1 MEAAV
6 NSRSRF
12 LSTLLAISLTS
23 MLPAHAVSP
32 KKGIGE
38 SSQPNAMQTI
48 SNSNISWYYD
58 WSPRPAAGIAF
69 PGVQFVPMIWG
80 MNNLNAADLLAA
92 KASGADTLLG
102 FNEPNE
108 KTQSNMTVQQ
118 ALDAWPQLEALNMR
132 LGSPAPGTGD
142 DVKPDGWLA
151 QFMAGARAAGYRV
164 DFICIHPYQSS
175 FDPDQATKD
184 LIREVTTVHDM
195 YHLPIWVTEYA
206 MANWKT
212 PPQTPDAVTQAKF
225 ATESAQALEALPFV
239 ERYAWYG
246 DVPNQPTF
254 SLYNADGTP
263 TPVGAAWQF
272 APEGAEG
279 HNFNNGLAMTPPMGW
294 SSWNNYRT
302 VVNEK
307 DIRRAADALVTTG
320 LKDAG
325 YEYVDIDVGWFFN
338 QRDAGGNMI
347 PDQERFP
354 SGMKALADY
363 IHSKGLKA
371 GIYTDVGE
379 KGCGQG
385 GSSPDYY
392 DRDVKLFAEWDYDLV
407 KVDSCGAP
415 KDAATMRSLYGKF
428 SEAILRAPRRMVFS
442 ICSQGEGEPWL
453 WGPQTGNY
461 WRVGHDVDYYNWIN
475 PQDNYLWEGVLYEID
490 RAAAHPDIAGP
501 GHWND
506 PDMLPLGGVKDSP
519 GKAQPGGRFLTS
531 EEEKSVFSMWSML
544 AAPLILGAKLTE
556 IPQSTLT
563 IALNR
568 EVIAVD
574 QDPDGKPATLIDE
587 QGPGLQVWE
596 RPLHSQHGE
605 KRAVLLFNRTWF
617 TAKITYTP
625 HADSNFTEFH
635 ARDVWT
641 HSDLGDL
648 LEKYTA
654 AIPPHG
660 VAMLVITAARP
671 Q

>member
-1 MEAAV
+1 MHPSF
-6 NSRSRF
+6 NRILHF
-12 LSTLLAISLTS
+12 LLTLVAISLTS
-23 MLPAHAVSP
+23 TLAVHAVSP
-32 KKGIGE
+32 KKGVGE
-38 SSQPNAMQTI
+38 YAQPHGSKTL
-48 SNSNISWYYD
+48 SELTVSWYYD
-58 WSPRPAAGIAF
+58 WQPTADVAGAPAD
-69 PGVQFVPMIWG
+69 VQFIPMIWG
-80 MNNLNAADLLAA
+80 MNNLDRADLNAA
-92 KASGADTLLG
+92 KASGADTLMG

-108 KTQSNMTVQQ
+108 KTQSDMTVQQ

-151 QFMAGARAAGYRV
+151 RFMAGAKARGYRV

-184 LIREVTTVHDM
+184 LITEVTTVHEM

-212 PPQTPDAVTQAKF
+212 PPQTPDAATQAKF
-225 ATESAQALEALPFV
+225 AAESAQALEAISYV

-246 DVPNQPTF
+246 DLPNQPTF
-254 SLYNADGTP
+254 SLYNIDGTP
-263 TPVGAAWQF
+263 TPVGIAWRV
-272 APEGAEG
+272 APESVEVRY
-279 HNFNNGLAMTPPMGW
+279 FNNGLAMTPPMGW

-302 VVNEK
+302 KVNEA
-307 DIRRAADALVTTG
+307 DIRKAADAMVATG

-325 YEYVDIDVGWFFN
+325 YGYIDLDVGWFFN
-338 QRDAGGNMI
+338 KRDANGNMI
-347 PDQERFP
+347 ADQERFP
-354 SGMKALADY
+354 SGMKALSDY

-385 GSSPDYY
+385 GSSPAYY
-392 DRDVKLFAEWDYDLV
+392 DRDAKLFAEWGYDLV

-415 KDAATMRSLYGKF
+415 KDTAAMRTLYGKF
-428 SEAILRAPRRMVFS
+428 SEAMLKAPRKMVFS

-453 WGPQTGNY
+453 WGTQTGNY
-461 WRVGHDVDYYNWIN
+461 WRVGHDVDYYNWTN
-475 PQDNYLWEGVLYEID
+475 PQDNYLWEGVLHEID
-490 RAAAHPDIAGP
+490 RAAAHPEIVGP

-519 GKAQPGGRFLTS
+519 GKPQPGGRFLTS

-544 AAPLILGAKLTE
+544 AAPLILGANLTD
-556 IPQSTLT
+556 IPKSTLA

-568 EVIAVD
+568 EVVAVD
-574 QDPDGKPATLIDE
+574 QDPDGKPAILIDE

-596 RPLHSQHGE
+596 RPLHSQRAD

-625 HADSNFTEFH
+625 LPGSDYTEFH
-635 ARDVWT
+635 ARDLWLHT
-641 HSDLGDL
+641 DLGNAL
-648 LEKYTA
+648 KTYTA
-654 AIPPHG
+654 TIPPHG
-660 VAMLVITAARP
+660 VVMLLISSADS

>member
-1 MEAAV
+1 MQADIKPKF
-6 NSRSRF
+6 RL

-23 MLPAHAVSP
+23 TLTAHAVSP

-38 SSQPNAMQTI
+38 SSQPGAMQTI
-48 SNSNISWYYD
+48 SDSNISWYYD
-58 WSPRPAAGIAF
+58 WSPLPAAGVA
-69 PGVQFVPMIWG
+69 PSGVQFVPMIWG
-80 MNNLNAADLLAA
+80 INNLNKADLNAA
-92 KASGADTLLG
+92 KASGSDTLLG

-108 KTQSNMTVQQ
+108 KTQSNMTVRQ

-151 QFMAGARAAGYRV
+151 QFMAGAKAAGYRV

-195 YHLPIWVTEYA
+195 YHLQIWVTEYA

-212 PPQTPDAVTQAKF
+212 PPQTPDAATQTKF
-225 ATESAQALEALPFV
+225 AAKSAQALEAIPFV

-254 SLYNADGTP
+254 SLYNTDGTP
-263 TPVGAAWQF
+263 TPVGLAWKV
-272 APEGAEG
+272 APESVEA
-279 HNFNNGLAMTPPMGW
+279 HYFNKGLAMTPPMGW

-302 VVNEK
+302 EVNEE
-307 DIRRAADALVTTG
+307 DTRRTADAMVATG

-338 QRDAGGNMI
+338 KRDADGNMI
-347 PDQERFP
+347 PDQKRFP

-385 GSSPDYY
+385 GSSPAYY
-392 DRDVKLFAEWDYDLV
+392 DRDAKLFAEWGYDLV

-415 KDAATMRSLYGKF
+415 KDTATMRSLYGKF
-428 SEAILRAPRRMVFS
+428 SEALRKAPRPMVFN
-442 ICSQGEGEPWL
+442 ICSQGEGEPWV
-453 WGPQTGNY
+453 WGPQTSNY

-475 PQDNYLWEGVLYEID
+475 PEDNYLWEGVLYEFD
-490 RAAAHPDIAGP
+490 SAAAHPGIAGP

-506 PDMLPLGGVKDSP
+506 PDMLPIGGVKDSP
-519 GKAQPGGRFLTS
+519 GKPQPGGRFLTS
-531 EEEKSVFSMWSML
+531 EEEKSVFSMWSTL
-544 AAPLILGAKLTE
+544 AAPLILGADLVN
-556 IPQSTLT
+556 IPPHTLEV
-563 IALNR
+563 ALNR

-574 QDPDGKPATLIDE
+574 QDPDGQQARLIDE

-596 RPLHSQHGE
+596 RPLYSQQGE
-605 KRAVLLFNRTWF
+605 RKAVLLLNRTWF
-617 TAKITYTP
+617 AAKITYPPPAGAGYTV
-625 HADSNFTEFH
+625 FH
-635 ARDVWT
+635 ARDLWL
-641 HSDLGDL
+641 HSDLGNSL
-648 LEKYTA
+648 KTYTA
-654 AIPPHG
+654 TIPPHG
-660 VAMLVITAARP
+660 VAMLLITP
-671 Q
+671 PNHQ